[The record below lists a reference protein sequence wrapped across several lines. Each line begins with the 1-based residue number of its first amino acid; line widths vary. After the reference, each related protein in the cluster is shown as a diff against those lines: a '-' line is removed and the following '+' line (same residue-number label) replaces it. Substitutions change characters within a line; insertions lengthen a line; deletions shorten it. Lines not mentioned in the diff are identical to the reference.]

1 VSSSSSAGV
10 EEVNPELHAVRL
22 HAALVV
28 FFRSSVGAKLY
39 AGGLGVLSW
48 ALGCEP
54 AALPPLSLAWLKLLK
69 TEVSC
74 PPAADTVILAV
85 VRHWS

>member
-28 FFRSSVGAKLY
+28 LDVFGVVGVKVAPWLH
-39 AGGLGVLSW
+39 GG
-48 ALGCEP
+48 
-54 AALPPLSLAWLKLLK
+54 SL
-69 TEVSC
+69 
-74 PPAADTVILAV
+74 
-85 VRHWS
+85 